1 MLEGLISF
9 AWYGSYY
16 EGDIGN
22 MLARAEQAGIFSYV
36 LPFLLIFALVNGILT
51 RVNVFNENKAI
62 NAIISLVV
70 GLLALQFDFVPRF
83 FAEIFPRLG
92 VGLAII
98 LVILIIVGLF
108 IDPENKGIMY
118 TLLGIGG
125 FIMIIILVQSG
136 LFSDSYIG
144 YWFYDNWST
153 IAWVV
158 GIVVAVAIIA
168 SASSGKRTEDYIPYL
183 ARYPATSK
191 KR

>member
-9 AWYGSYY
+9 AWYGTYY
-16 EGDIGN
+16 EGEIGN
-22 MLARAEQAGIFSYV
+22 ILVKAEQAGVFSYV

-51 RVNVFNENKAI
+51 RINLFNENKAI

-83 FAEIFPRLG
+83 FAEVFPRLG

-125 FIMIIILVQSG
+125 IITVIILVQSG

-144 YWFYDNWST
+144 YWFYDNWPT
-153 IAWVV
+153 IAWIV
-158 GIVVAVAIIA
+158 GIVVVIAIIA
-168 SASSGKRTEDYIPYL
+168 SASSGKKTEPYHGL
-183 ARYPATSK
+183 WPFGPPTRK
-191 KR
+191 